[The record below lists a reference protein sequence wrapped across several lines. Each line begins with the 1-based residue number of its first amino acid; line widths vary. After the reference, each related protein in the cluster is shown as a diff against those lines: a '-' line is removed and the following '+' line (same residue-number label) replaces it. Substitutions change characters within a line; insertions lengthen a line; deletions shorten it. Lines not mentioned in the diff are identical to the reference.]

1 MSLKIELSALA
12 NRIYTLSADGNN
24 GQKKKAVPCMETIM
38 LGKNIFKK
46 IMQIIIADQCSG

>member
-12 NRIYTLSADGNN
+12 NGIYTLSADGNN

-46 IMQIIIADQCSG
+46 IMQITIADQCSG